1 MEDLLSS
8 GFAIEDNAEFTFS
21 PSVVV
26 LKGPILCVDS
36 IVLEVDKAI
45 HVLSGR
51 GPSAIVQTHKFT
63 YHARIRAEYNLLR
76 YDSAHRHRP
85 YAHKHIFDPFDRGRE
100 IQIIELRTEEEIPSL
115 RQVVDELRA
124 WYEEN
129 GDRLRAHI
137 QNVR

>member
-1 MEDLLSS
+1 MEDLLKS
-8 GFAIEDNAEFTFS
+8 GFAIEDTAEFTFS
-21 PSVVV
+21 PTVVV
-26 LKGPILCVDS
+26 LKGPILCLGS

-51 GPSAIVQTHKFT
+51 GPSAIVQTRKFT
-63 YHARIRAEYNLLR
+63 YHARIRGDYNLLR

-100 IQIIELRTEEEIPSL
+100 VEIIELRMGEEIPSL
-115 RQVVDELRA
+115 RQVVDELQA
-124 WYEEN
+124 WYEEH

-137 QNVR
+137 QDTR